1 MERLN
6 GMKKSLKEIIELEN
20 NKKPDSLFD
29 KLFNKGYEKID
40 TSNME
45 DAINKMIQRNQASNR
60 LRADVLVLQGDVD
73 SILQNKI
80 KYKKNES
87 AKKLYEDIKDSF
99 DRSCKEMYRQFK
111 IMIEGGDQNDLRKSI
126 FSMKKSIMNS
136 STLTIDLS
144 KRKSNAS
151 SSSNTLNSEGKIKF
165 QK

>member
-6 GMKKSLKEIIELEN
+6 GMKKSLKEIIESES

-29 KLFNKGYEKID
+29 KLFNKANDKID

-45 DAINKMIQRNQASNR
+45 DAINKMIQRNQASNT

-87 AKKLYEDIKDSF
+87 AKKLYEDIKDNF

-111 IMIEGGDQNDLRKSI
+111 VMIEGGDQNDLRKSI
-126 FSMKKSIMNS
+126 FTMKKSITNS
-136 STLTIDLS
+136 STFTIDLS
-144 KRKSNAS
+144 KRKSTAS
-151 SSSNTLNSEGKIKF
+151 SSSNTLNTEGKIL
-165 QK
+165 